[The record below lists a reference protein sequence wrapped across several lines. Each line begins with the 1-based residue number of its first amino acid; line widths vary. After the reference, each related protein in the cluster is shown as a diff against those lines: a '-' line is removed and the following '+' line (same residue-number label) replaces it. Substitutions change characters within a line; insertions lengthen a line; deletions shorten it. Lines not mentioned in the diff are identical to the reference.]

1 MEISTRTK
9 QLKAIFS
16 YDKKVIL
23 EDQPLEIRPYHFI
36 QNMGVN
42 EIEQF
47 QQLIPTS
54 EFCSIPDNNI
64 QENKSF
70 SYTIFTP
77 KGSRKTDQAILLLHG
92 LNERNWDKYLTWAE
106 YLSLATGKAVI
117 LFPIAFHM
125 NRTPGNWYNPRALMP
140 WVARRKQEVEHLDNS
155 TFVNVALS
163 YRLSDTPLRFYI
175 SGKESMFNL
184 WQLFREIKT
193 GQHLLFEKDSSINIF
208 AYSIGAFLSQIL
220 MLANPE
226 HLLDD
231 SKLFLFCGGSI
242 FSQMDGSA
250 RDIMD
255 REAYRRVKNYF
266 LNDFLTKNDE
276 QRMLPVLYEEDFM
289 EKAFKAMIRP
299 EVMKNYRE
307 SFFERIQDRLRI
319 VTLKKD
325 TVMPTQG
332 VIEALGPKCVDT
344 ILEELDFPYE
354 YSHQNPFPT
363 NTGATPEMLY
373 QSFTGIFN
381 KVANFL

>member
-77 KGSRKTDQAILLLHG
+77 KGSRKTNQAILLLHG

-193 GQHLLFEKDSSINIF
+193 GQHPLFEKDSSINIF

-307 SFFERIQDRLRI
+307 SFFELNSRPSTDCHAQKRY
-319 VTLKKD
+319 
-325 TVMPTQG
+325 G
-332 VIEALGPKCVDT
+332 NA
-344 ILEELDFPYE
+344 
-354 YSHQNPFPT
+354 
-363 NTGATPEMLY
+363 NTRSY
-373 QSFTGIFN
+373 
-381 KVANFL
+381 

>member
-1 MEISTRTK
+1 MEITTRTK

-16 YDKKVIL
+16 YEKKVEI
-23 EDQPLEIRPYHFI
+23 EDRPLEIRPYHFT
-36 QNMGVN
+36 QNIGVK

-54 EFCSIPDNNI
+54 EFCSVPDNNI

-70 SYTIFTP
+70 PYTIFTP
-77 KGSRKTDQAILLLHG
+77 KGAQKMDQAILLLHG

-163 YRLSDTPLRFYI
+163 YRLSDTPLRFFI

-184 WQLFREIKT
+184 WQLLSEIKT
-193 GQHLLFEKDSSINIF
+193 GQHPLFKKDSSVNIF
-208 AYSIGAFLSQIL
+208 AYSIGAFLAQIL
-220 MLANPE
+220 MIANPDE
-226 HLLDD
+226 LLDE
-231 SKLFLFCGGSI
+231 SRLFLFCGGSI

-255 REAYRRVKNYF
+255 YEAYRRVKNYF
-266 LNDFLTKNDE
+266 LNDFLKQDE
-276 QRMLPVLYEEDFM
+276 EHRMLPVLYEEDFM

-299 EVMKNYRE
+299 EIMKEYRE
-307 SFFERIQDRLRI
+307 AFFERAQDRLRI
-319 VTLKKD
+319 ISLKKD
-325 TVMPTQG
+325 SVMPTRG
-332 VIEALGPKCVDT
+332 VVDALGSRNAGK

-354 YSHQNPFPT
+354 YSHQNPFPM
-363 NTGATPEMLY
+363 NTGATSDVLY
-373 QSFTGIFN
+373 SAFKGIFN
-381 KVANFL
+381 RVANFL

>member
-1 MEISTRTK
+1 MEISTRTQ
-9 QLKAIFS
+9 QLTAIIC
-16 YDKKVIL
+16 YDKTYIL

-47 QQLIPTS
+47 QQLLPTN

-77 KGSRKTDQAILLLHG
+77 KGSRKTNQAILLLHG

-140 WVARRKQEVEHLDNS
+140 WVARRKQEVEHLNNS

-242 FSQMDGSA
+242 FSQMDGST

-255 REAYRRVKNYF
+255 QEAYRRVKNYF
-266 LNDFLTKNDE
+266 LNDFLMNIK
-276 QRMLPVLYEEDFM
+276 RSPFC
-289 EKAFKAMIRP
+289 
-299 EVMKNYRE
+299 MK
-307 SFFERIQDRLRI
+307 RISWKKRLKR
-319 VTLKKD
+319 
-325 TVMPTQG
+325 
-332 VIEALGPKCVDT
+332 
-344 ILEELDFPYE
+344 
-354 YSHQNPFPT
+354 
-363 NTGATPEMLY
+363 
-373 QSFTGIFN
+373 
-381 KVANFL
+381 

>member
-175 SGKESMFNL
+175 
-184 WQLFREIKT
+184 
-193 GQHLLFEKDSSINIF
+193 FEKDSSINIF

-220 MLANPE
+220 MLANPD

-381 KVANFL
+381 RVANFL